1 MENGPFRVVLI
12 SIREIVLMPPVA
24 SATLVDDVASIYI
37 YIYVYSR
44 GENFFENLSK
54 MISSSY
60 TVALGLF
67 R

>member
-37 YIYVYSR
+37 YICIFEGR
-44 GENFFENLSK
+44 KFF
-54 MISSSY
+54 
-60 TVALGLF
+60 
-67 R
+67 